1 MRLRLPETC
10 LSRVSERTEKNSTEG
25 CFLSCGTYCNPLS
38 QFTIVE
44 HAFAR
49 GGVIHFTA
57 SEQVEQVEQV
67 TTRKNRVGMPGR
79 PEADSHVSVLP
90 PTELLLSCL
99 QLCKNGGG
107 VHFFT
112 TSKVE
117 RDNACAYGRQRVP
130 GTVSVFILSS
140 WIDRPGP
147 FYPFYCMCCRGYWR
161 SPRMTKSAT

>member
-57 SEQVEQVEQV
+57 SEQVEQV

-117 RDNACAYGRQRVP
+117 RDNACLERSP
-130 GTVSVFILSS
+130 SLSS
-140 WIDRPGP
+140 LAGST
-147 FYPFYCMCCRGYWR
+147 GQGR
-161 SPRMTKSAT
+161 STRSTVCAAVGIGDHHE